1 VLSKQSSL
9 FFELCLGT
17 SCCGKNIAKIITA
30 WNSLCLEPALEHLEV
45 YHVAGAGASKLGLR
59 TTVAIVVTR
68 LLVIPPIGIATVLT
82 AEKMGF
88 LPEGNKVFK
97 FVLLLQH
104 TMPSSIL
111 AGSFFSCVY
120 IFPCDC
126 GGEHSQI
133 VLSLQML
140 SCIRS

>member
-1 VLSKQSSL
+1 
-9 FFELCLGT
+9 
-17 SCCGKNIAKIITA
+17 
-30 WNSLCLEPALEHLEV
+30 LEV
-45 YHVAGAGASKLGLR
+45 VHVAGAGASKLGLR
-59 TTVAIVVTR
+59 TTVAIVVIR

-111 AGSFFSCVY
+111 AGNFFSCVY
-120 IFPCDC
+120 YLVAMVEKSI
-126 GGEHSQI
+126 
-133 VLSLQML
+133 L
-140 SCIRS
+140 